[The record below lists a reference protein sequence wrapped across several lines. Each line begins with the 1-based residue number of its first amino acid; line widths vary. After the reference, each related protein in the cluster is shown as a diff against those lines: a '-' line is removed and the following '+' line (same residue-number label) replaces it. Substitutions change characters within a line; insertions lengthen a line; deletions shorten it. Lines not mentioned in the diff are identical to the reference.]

1 MMLHSRLSVCILR
14 LLFFHSAIL
23 QISLLTGV
31 DASAAQKAPVTKT
44 CLQCG
49 CVLPS
54 NARACNFCDSSFSVE
69 LSSVRIVR
77 EDDAP
82 PHAPEISVS
91 GKRGSS
97 CVSTTGATDEP
108 EAGAWRGELGER
120 VQAYRARRGLP
131 PLPPRQVRA
140 REVATQELSL
150 READQTSLPFAESA
164 AAHPEES
171 RHGIA
176 IATAVDEPLPAAELT
191 PAVHEEEFSFTIA
204 IGRYITPPSVGG
216 DGRMEIDV
224 SVSPNAQREEGDAE
238 DTSNV
243 KHYGLYPVASLED
256 RRIAAV
262 IDLVCLLFAYGGFMA
277 LFSSLGGQFS
287 ATKLNAVVYVATF
300 AVVYLQYF
308 ALFTI
313 FGGTTPGMMFRGLQ
327 VASFSGAPPSPR
339 QYLLRSIGY
348 VLSAAAV
355 FAGFAW
361 SWWDED
367 HLTWHDRI
375 SRTYL
380 SSPTTRAAFHAP
392 TAAHSR

>member
-1 MMLHSRLSVCILR
+1 
-14 LLFFHSAIL
+14 
-23 QISLLTGV
+23 
-31 DASAAQKAPVTKT
+31 VTKT

-69 LSSVRIVR
+69 ISSARIVR

-82 PHAPEISVS
+82 TQPPEISVS
-91 GKRGSS
+91 GRRGSN
-97 CVSTTGATDEP
+97 CVSSTSGDDAP
-108 EAGAWRGELGER
+108 PVGAWRGELGER

-131 PLPPRQVRA
+131 PLPPREVRA
-140 REVATQELSL
+140 REVATHELPLQE
-150 READQTSLPFAESA
+150 AAQTSLPFAEPA
-164 AAHPEES
+164 GAPQDS
-171 RHGIA
+171 RHNVA
-176 IATAVDEPLPAAELT
+176 VATAVAEPLPPVEAA
-191 PAVHEEEFSFTIA
+191 PATIDEEFSFTIA
-204 IGRYITPPSVGG
+204 IGRYIAPPSAGG

-224 SVSPNAQREEGDAE
+224 SVSPDAQREEGDAE
-238 DTSNV
+238 YTSNV
-243 KHYGLYPVASLED
+243 QQYGLYPVASLED

-262 IDLVCLLFAYGGFMA
+262 IDLACLLFAYGGFMA

-287 ATKLNAVVYVATF
+287 ATKLNAVVYAATF

-339 QYLLRSIGY
+339 QYLLRSLGY

-392 TAAHSR
+392 SAVHSR